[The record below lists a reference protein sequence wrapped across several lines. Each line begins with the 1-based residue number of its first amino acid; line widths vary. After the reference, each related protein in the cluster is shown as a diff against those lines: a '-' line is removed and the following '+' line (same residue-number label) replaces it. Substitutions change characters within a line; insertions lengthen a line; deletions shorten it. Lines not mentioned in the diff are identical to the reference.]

1 MVVQILFFF
10 ILLCFTNDMILLYV
24 TTSYTFNRDNMS
36 YVIFRENVQEV
47 APKRKIEIIADA
59 NQAAKSPAMQRR

>member
-1 MVVQILFFF
+1 LVVQILFFF

>member
-1 MVVQILFFF
+1 
-10 ILLCFTNDMILLYV
+10 MILLYV